1 MKKFWPLISGCKAI
15 WIVGHMKEGTPPCL
29 KCTLMALIVDRVPV
43 SQAGPEQAGRGRG
56 RVPQDSHRQDCPL
69 LLYRVNRRQND
80 LEHTNEYLH
89 FNTILLPYAVRSINQ
104 FCHIHR

>member
-1 MKKFWPLISGCKAI
+1 MYA
-15 WIVGHMKEGTPPCL
+15 H
-29 KCTLMALIVDRVPV
+29 ALIVDRVPV

-80 LEHTNEYLH
+80 LKHTNEYLH
-89 FNTILLPYAVRSINQ
+89 FNTILLPYAVRSIDQ
-104 FCHIHR
+104 FSHINRYFSYSTVFTIYTQIRSKT